1 MSEGIQIAALHRTE
15 MARELAML
23 RAAVSSAT
31 EFMLGHSPN
40 KTFQVEVV
48 GELVV
53 EFWKQEE
60 QCSCLERYGMRV
72 RDLLLG
78 SPFGRAQLA
87 D

>member
-31 EFMLGHSPN
+31 EFVLGHSPN

-53 EFWKQEE
+53 EF
-60 QCSCLERYGMRV
+60 
-72 RDLLLG
+72 
-78 SPFGRAQLA
+78 
-87 D
+87 